1 MALNSQTARRFQEK
15 LLAQKQ
21 LLEESMSA
29 AVVQGRET
37 VTADTQD
44 VADQAVIS
52 YQKEFLFSQGTSGLH
67 QLRLVHQALSRVRD
81 GSFGE
86 CVHCGEEIG
95 AKRLEALPWTPYCIS
110 CQERIEKGELE
121 DPARAA

>member
-1 MALNSQTARRFQEK
+1 MALNPQNARRFQEK

-37 VTADTQD
+37 VTDDTQD

-52 YQKEFLFSQGTSGLH
+52 YQKEFLFSQGTNGHH
-67 QLRLVHQALSRVRD
+67 QLRMVHQALSRLLD
-81 GSFGE
+81 GGFGE

-95 AKRLEALPWTPYCIS
+95 AKRLEALPWTPYCIV
-110 CQERIEKGELE
+110 CKEKMENGELQ

>member
-1 MALNSQTARRFQEK
+1 MSLNPQTARRFQEK

-21 LLEESMSA
+21 LIEESMSA

-37 VTADTQD
+37 VTDDTQD

-52 YQKEFLFSQGTSGLH
+52 YQKEFLFSQGTNGH
-67 QLRLVHQALSRVRD
+67 RQLRLVQQALSRLRE
-81 GSFGE
+81 GRFGE
-86 CVHCGEEIG
+86 CQQCGEEIG
-95 AKRLEALPWTPYCIS
+95 AKRLEALPWTPYCIE
-110 CQERIEKGELE
+110 CKEKMEKGELE